1 VLYSLKDS
9 AWKLADFGFA
19 SEANS
24 QSVQISSKGRG
35 TPCYRAPEF
44 FADYK
49 PGFTNKVD
57 IWSMGCILYELAV
70 GRRAFEND
78 YAILEYRLSRKPPV
92 VLLDDCFSSDE
103 KDTIKK
109 NIAVMLQVD
118 PSLRPSALQ
127 QFKFTS
133 YHFYNTGS
141 ETDKIHEADDNIYE
155 LSFNGDSSLKV
166 KFNFRKVGR
175 NPKH

>member
-1 VLYSLKDS
+1 VLYPLKDS

-19 SEANS
+19 SDANS
-24 QSVQISSKGRG
+24 QSFQTSSKGRG

-44 FADYK
+44 FADHN
-49 PGFTNKVD
+49 PGFNNKVD

-78 YAILEYRLSRKPPV
+78 YSILEYRLSRNPPIV
-92 VLLDDCFSSDE
+92 SLDDNFSNDE

-109 NIAVMLQVD
+109 NITVMLQLD

-127 QFKFTS
+127 QSDFSS
-133 YHFYNTGS
+133 YHYYHTGS
-141 ETDKIHEADDNIYE
+141 ETDKINDDNIHQPS
-155 LSFNGDSSLKV
+155 LNDGDII
-166 KFNFRKVGR
+166 
-175 NPKH
+175 